1 MKFTLKPLVL
11 ALLLAVSQFAGAA
24 DTTNTADTAATKADQ
39 SAQLQT
45 KAPDDWIIY
54 DDTVYTPVVDALSQ
68 HLDAAR
74 KAFDAKDSQ
83 TAAKEMRAAAEELK
97 AQAARADQEDQSLI
111 KEDQALMAADTKARK
126 DTVKRL
132 DASAQKADAAAA
144 AIDSG
149 KIKSKADLDKVIN
162 RAARADMDRRWLV
175 SDVTT
180 WYPVTEEP
188 QRHFTDAAADYAAK
202 DYKAAAAD
210 VRKAVSYLRLEA
222 ARASGDAKQELRSS
236 VAQLDRLATALDKG
250 AVKDEKKMDM
260 DFAKAN
266 HALAL
271 EHRAKAAESWARK
284 DYNQVGYDL
293 KAAAHGLES
302 SARWLGGEASEGA
315 ADTVADTRVLG
326 DKLASGASWTREEI
340 GKGFESLGQ
349 GINALGQKI
358 GGTKVAAK
366 FHLQSGA

>member
-1 MKFTLKPLVL
+1 MKFSLKPLLL
-11 ALLLAVSQFAGAA
+11 ALLLAASEFAAAAGATPA
-24 DTTNTADTAATKADQ
+24 TAAQADQ
-39 SAQLQT
+39 AAQLHAN
-45 KAPDDWIIY
+45 APDDWIVY
-54 DDTVYTPVVDALSQ
+54 GDTLYTPVVDALSR

-74 KAFDAKDSQ
+74 KAFDARDSQ
-83 TAAKEMRAAAEELK
+83 TAAKEMRAVGEELK
-97 AQAARADQEDQSLI
+97 SQAARADREDQSLI
-111 KEDQALMAADTKARK
+111 KEDQALMAADTKGRK
-126 DTVKRL
+126 ETVRRL
-132 DASAQKADAAAA
+132 SAIAQKADAAAA
-144 AIDSG
+144 AVDSG
-149 KIKSKADLDKVIN
+149 KINSKADLDKVIN

-202 DYKAAAAD
+202 EYKAAAAD
-210 VRKAVSYLRLEA
+210 VRKAVAYLRLEA
-222 ARASGDAKQELRSS
+222 ARASGDPKRELRSS
-236 VAQLDRLATALDKG
+236 VTELDRLAATLDKG

-284 DYNQVGYDL
+284 DYDQVGYDL

-302 SARWLGGEASEGA
+302 SARWLGGEASAGA

-326 DKLASGASWTREEI
+326 DKLASGATWTREELS
-340 GKGFESLGQ
+340 KGFESLGE
-349 GINALGQKI
+349 GINALGQRI
-358 GGTKVAAK
+358 GGTRVAAK
-366 FHLQSGA
+366 FHLENGA